1 MTPVDPLALAAR
13 IAAILDSIGVRYVIG
28 GSVAASVVGEPRST
42 LDLDLM
48 VELDDV
54 HARLLVASL
63 QDDFYIDEEMV
74 LEAVRAEGTFNAI
87 HYASSMR
94 IDFFIAEDFATRQ
107 LDRRRELRVR
117 DDLPPLCFYSA
128 EDLVVRKLMW
138 FRLGGEVS
146 NRQWRDVLG
155 ILKTSWQSV
164 DIAYLE
170 SAAEERDVGDLL
182 LRARDEAGVT
192 P

>member
-48 VELDDV
+48 VELDEVD
-54 HARLLVASL
+54 APQLVARL
-63 QDDFYIDEEMV
+63 QDDFYIAEESV
-74 LEAVRAEGTFNAI
+74 LGAIRAKGTFNAI

-94 IDFFIAEDFATRQ
+94 IDFFIAEDFAAQQ

-117 DDLPPLCFYSA
+117 PDLPPLFFYSA

-138 FRLGGEVS
+138 FRLGNEVS

-155 ILKTSWQSV
+155 ILKTSWQSIDV
-164 DIAYLE
+164 AYLVI
-170 SAAEERDVGDLL
+170 AAKERDVYDLL
-182 LRARDEAGVT
+182 LRATTEAGVT
-192 P
+192 L

>member
-1 MTPVDPLALAAR
+1 VTPVDPLALAAR